1 MDKIF
6 AITRAKACF
15 VVVVIVVVL
24 LFVLLIFLLTCSK
37 LKLLDMRGATW
48 NKKPSAEPLVSL
60 IAFFPDS
67 PNVDMRSNEEL
78 EGGNWALDE
87 SW

>member
-37 LKLLDMRGATW
+37 IKLLEHERRNMKQKTIR
-48 NKKPSAEPLVSL
+48 
-60 IAFFPDS
+60 
-67 PNVDMRSNEEL
+67 
-78 EGGNWALDE
+78 
-87 SW
+87 

>member
-15 VVVVIVVVL
+15 VVVVIVVVVIVVVVIVVVL

-37 LKLLDMRGATW
+37 IKLLEHERRNMKQKTIR
-48 NKKPSAEPLVSL
+48 
-60 IAFFPDS
+60 
-67 PNVDMRSNEEL
+67 
-78 EGGNWALDE
+78 
-87 SW
+87 

>member
-15 VVVVIVVVL
+15 VVVVIVVIVVVL

-37 LKLLDMRGATW
+37 IQLLET
-48 NKKPSAEPLVSL
+48 
-60 IAFFPDS
+60 
-67 PNVDMRSNEEL
+67 
-78 EGGNWALDE
+78 
-87 SW
+87 